1 MELPTGGASIAAH
14 TAVSE
19 MAARVLPRERQGVEY
34 IVLII
39 IGFGFLDDELLAR
52 SQDFGDAPN
61 RIGTRIGKRIGKMT
75 AEKRPEK
82 RLLSPDR
89 LVDARG
95 AKCPMP
101 LLLARKALAEMDA
114 GQLLCLLSTDP
125 ASRRD
130 IPIFA
135 EQCGHRLEEIGQNSA
150 EIRYLL
156 RKRQA

>member
-1 MELPTGGASIAAH
+1 M
-14 TAVSE
+14 
-19 MAARVLPRERQGVEY
+19 
-34 IVLII
+34 
-39 IGFGFLDDELLAR
+39 DDELLAR
-52 SQDFGDAPN
+52 SRDFGDALM
-61 RIGTRIGKRIGKMT
+61 RTGEQIGKMT

-82 RLLSPDR
+82 RPLSPDRLPDR

-101 LLLARKALAEMDA
+101 LLLARRALAEMDA

-135 EQCGHRLEEIGQNSA
+135 EQCGHRLEEIGQNSE